1 MPLQIPSSPTSN
13 GTGSASHWGGTVVT
27 EHVNPPAQ
35 AYVWRSGRVEVVVE
49 LDGEGWRVVSSSAG
63 RLFGPREKL
72 YEARHK
78 LARHAAWD
86 VMACVIRATRN
97 EDEGV
102 AAGRAAARWMV
113 ARRPTE

>member
-1 MPLQIPSSPTSN
+1 MAEHSSPT
-13 GTGSASHWGGTVVT
+13 GAR
-27 EHVNPPAQ
+27 
-35 AYVWRSGRVEVVVE
+35 YVWKSGRVEVVVSSE
-49 LDGEGWRVVSSSAG
+49 GDGWRVTSSSVG
-63 RLFGPREKL
+63 RLFGPRETL

-86 VMACVIRATRN
+86 VMACVIRATNN

-113 ARRPTE
+113 ERKPSE